1 MYIYYDKRLAKNVQP
16 YGLKI
21 CYVLKRNNDVIIFL
35 VNYFRKKKH
44 KLLVYV
50 TPHKNCSTH

>member
-1 MYIYYDKRLAKNVQP
+1 MIKDLQKNVQP
-16 YGLKI
+16 YGLKS

-35 VNYFRKKKH
+35 VNYFRKKKPQVTSS
-44 KLLVYV
+44 LYV